1 MKKILIADDSY
12 GWREFHITNLKE
24 IFLELE
30 IDDYKLDI
38 ANSAKEGYEFIMQN
52 NNSPYDLVITD
63 LQMEEDFSPKY
74 AGEWLIE
81 QIKTFNKY
89 FNTKI
94 IICSGC
100 YNIKQ
105 IAESY
110 SADYIP
116 KRVAVANINNYKDK
130 IIEYMS

>member
-74 AGEWLIE
+74 AGEWLI
-81 QIKTFNKY
+81 
-89 FNTKI
+89 
-94 IICSGC
+94 
-100 YNIKQ
+100 
-105 IAESY
+105 Y